1 MSSLAGRKNLVQKG
15 GCNDPDKP
23 CIAFEEKNFLTDRNS
38 FTDHSKKTLT
48 IGLSTA
54 ATANNHVVLKNGR
67 ALTLGIYRPEDK
79 EALVSMYASMSP
91 EAVKWGLPPYDRA
104 RIEYWTS
111 DLTNNI
117 TLLARLH
124 ERVVGHLRLF
134 TIPFARRKGIG
145 ELLIYIH
152 QDFQNLGLGTL
163 MMRKAIELAKER
175 GFHRIGLTVVADNE
189 PAIKVYEKVGF
200 KKEGVARETFYG
212 DDHRYHDEVEMGL
225 LL

>member
-1 MSSLAGRKNLVQKG
+1 MLKQSVAAQLCLTSYRKEEQYKQTLLGYNPDPHAKKDSILKDGRQILLSL
-15 GCNDPDKP
+15 
-23 CIAFEEKNFLTDRNS
+23 
-38 FTDHSKKTLT
+38 
-48 IGLSTA
+48 
-54 ATANNHVVLKNGR
+54 
-67 ALTLGIYRPEDK
+67 YRPEDK

-91 EAVKWGLPPYDRA
+91 EAVTWGLPPYDRA

-117 TLLARLH
+117 TLLAQLD

-175 GFHRIGLTVVADNE
+175 GYHRIGLTVVADNKR
-189 PAIKVYEKVGF
+189 AIKVYEKVGF
-200 KKEGVARETFYG
+200 KKEGIERETFYG